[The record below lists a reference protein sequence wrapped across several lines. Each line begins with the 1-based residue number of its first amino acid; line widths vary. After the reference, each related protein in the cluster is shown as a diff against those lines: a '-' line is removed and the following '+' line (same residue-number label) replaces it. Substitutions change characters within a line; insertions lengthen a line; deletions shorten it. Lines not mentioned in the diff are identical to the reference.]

1 VDIGKEQEEKWGLG
15 RSIYSKEQLDAF
27 HEFQMAAAVRAAYV
41 ADSSEL
47 AFSRRG
53 PGGEWGLGLGGHA
66 QAAIVDLVGLSF
78 VPLYR
83 FIGPASMLVILVLFF
98 VTITRLVFTIMFR
111 VIVIGKA
118 KGCGFYLFG
127 AFFGCVYQLI
137 ISPLKWA
144 DTAAQN
150 MAKRVELGLIEG
162 AEDNAGGGGGDG
174 SRGDDCG
181 GHNGTATG
189 HYPDLHEARSRE
201 RRYLNWGP
209 WYRRGNYYSPPPCS
223 NDAALQEMQ
232 EMTVQSEQAQEECAS
247 APPKN

>member
-1 VDIGKEQEEKWGLG
+1 VDIGQEQEEKWGLG

-78 VPLYR
+78 VPLYG
-83 FIGPASMLVILVLFF
+83 FLGPASMLVILVLFF
-98 VTITRLVFTIMFR
+98 VTISRLVFTVLFR

-127 AFFGCVYQLI
+127 ALLGCVFQLI

-144 DTAAQN
+144 DNAAQS
-150 MAKRVELGLIEG
+150 MAMRVELGLIEG
-162 AEDNAGGGGGDG
+162 AEDNAGGGDGGHGGDCCG
-174 SRGDDCG
+174 HDDAA
-181 GHNGTATG
+181 NG
-189 HYPDLHEARSRE
+189 HYPDLNEARNRE

-209 WYRRGNYYSPPPCS
+209 WYRRGHYSVPQS
-223 NDAALQEMQ
+223 DTALQNVPSEP
-232 EMTVQSEQAQEECAS
+232 ERQSQGDCAS
-247 APPKN
+247 APAKD

>member
-1 VDIGKEQEEKWGLG
+1 LGLG

-47 AFSRRG
+47 AFSRLG
-53 PGGEWGLGLGGHA
+53 PGGEWGLGLGNHA

-98 VTITRLVFTIMFR
+98 VTITRLVFTVLFR

-118 KGCGFYLFG
+118 KGCGFYLLG
-127 AFFGCVYQLI
+127 ALVGCVYQVI

-144 DTAAQN
+144 DSQAQS

-162 AEDNAGGGGGDG
+162 AEDNVAGGDG
-174 SRGDDCG
+174 CSGGDAAG
-181 GHNGTATG
+181 G
-189 HYPDLHEARSRE
+189 HYPDLSEARNRE

-209 WYRRGNYYSPPPCS
+209 CS
-223 NDAALQEMQ
+223 ADGAIM
-232 EMTVQSEQAQEECAS
+232 MF
-247 APPKN
+247 PKTM

>member
-137 ISPLKWA
+137 ISPL
-144 DTAAQN
+144 
-150 MAKRVELGLIEG
+150 
-162 AEDNAGGGGGDG
+162 EDNAGGGGGDG

>member
-1 VDIGKEQEEKWGLG
+1 VDITQDSEEKWGLG

-27 HEFQMAAAVRAAYV
+27 HEFQMAAAVQAAYV

-53 PGGEWGLGLGGHA
+53 PGGEWGLGLGTHA

-78 VPLYR
+78 MPLYR

-98 VTITRLVFTIMFR
+98 VTISCLVFTVLFR

-127 AFFGCVYQLI
+127 ALVGCVYQLI

-144 DTAAQN
+144 DSTAQS
-150 MAKRVELGLIEG
+150 MAKRVELGLIER
-162 AEDNAGGGGGDG
+162 AEDNAGGGGVDG
-174 SRGDDCG
+174 CRGGDCG
-181 GHNGTATG
+181 GGDEAANG
-189 HYPDLHEARSRE
+189 HYPDLNEARNRE

-209 WYRRGNYYSPPPCS
+209 WHRRGGHYNVPQ
-223 NDAALQEMQ
+223 NDVALHNVPTEPERQMLEN
-232 EMTVQSEQAQEECAS
+232 SAS
-247 APPKN
+247 APAKE

>member
-1 VDIGKEQEEKWGLG
+1 VDIGQDSEEKWGLG

-53 PGGEWGLGLGGHA
+53 PGGEWGLGLGNHA

-83 FIGPASMLVILVLFF
+83 FVGPASMLVILVLFF
-98 VTITRLVFTIMFR
+98 VTITRLVFTVLFR

-118 KGCGFYLFG
+118 KGCGFYLLG
-127 AFFGCVYQLI
+127 ALLGCVYQVI

-144 DTAAQN
+144 DSAAQS

-162 AEDNAGGGGGDG
+162 AEDNAGGGDGGG
-174 SRGDDCG
+174 GCGDDCG
-181 GHNGTATG
+181 CGGEAANG
-189 HYPDLHEARSRE
+189 HYPDLNEARNRE

-209 WYRRGNYYSPPPCS
+209 WYRRGGHYKVPQT
-223 NDAALQEMQ
+223 DVALHNVPTEPERQMLDN
-232 EMTVQSEQAQEECAS
+232 SAS
-247 APPKN
+247 APAKE